1 MRNLLVQKETHAPL
15 THHMGIQSIDN
26 SARLLGLAQGL
37 DRKHRY
43 EKMVERIYGEPDA
56 ANRLL
61 LKTLC
66 LSAID
71 EPIEQLIALE
81 CSDN

>member
-1 MRNLLVQKETHAPL
+1 
-15 THHMGIQSIDN
+15 MGIQSMDN

-37 DRKHRY
+37 DRKQRY
-43 EKMVERIYGEPDA
+43 EKMVERVYGESDA

-66 LSAID
+66 LSVTD
-71 EPIEQLIALE
+71 GPMEQLVALE

>member
-1 MRNLLVQKETHAPL
+1 MRNLLVEKTTQAPD
-15 THHMGIQSIDN
+15 TSYMGIQPIEN

-37 DRKHRY
+37 DRKQRY
-43 EKMVERIYGEPDA
+43 EKMVESVYGEPDA

-71 EPIEQLIALE
+71 ESHVDYTE
-81 CSDN
+81 N